1 MTKPNAIYARFETLE
16 ERLAHCYFI
25 LHERFIADPQLA
37 RFWAEAALDELQHSS
52 ILRFC
57 RERGLFADT
66 DIDVP
71 TADRV
76 DQLLD
81 TVKAIVRKA
90 DVSVQEAFY
99 ASLLME
105 SSELDEAYEK
115 LTRPLANDHRVLYQA
130 IRASI
135 RLHHDKFAD
144 GAAEFLNDKTYVEAF
159 RNLGK
164 VEMIRAKG
172 KES

>member
-1 MTKPNAIYARFETLE
+1 MTNENAIYARFEALE

-25 LHERFIADPQLA
+25 LHERFILDLQLA
-37 RFWAEAALDELQHSS
+37 RFWAEAALDELQHAS

-57 RERGLFADT
+57 RDHGLFANT
-66 DIDVP
+66 DVDIT

-81 TVKAIVRKA
+81 MMKAIVS
-90 DVSVQEAFY
+90 DPEVTVDEAFY

-115 LTRPLANDHRVLYQA
+115 LTRSLAADHLLLYEA
-130 IRASI
+130 IDESMQV
-135 RLHHDKFAD
+135 HHEKFAG
-144 GAAEFLNDKTYVEAF
+144 GAERFLRGKEYAEAF
-159 RNLGK
+159 RSIGNT
-164 VEMIRAKG
+164 EASR
-172 KES
+172 KERTEP